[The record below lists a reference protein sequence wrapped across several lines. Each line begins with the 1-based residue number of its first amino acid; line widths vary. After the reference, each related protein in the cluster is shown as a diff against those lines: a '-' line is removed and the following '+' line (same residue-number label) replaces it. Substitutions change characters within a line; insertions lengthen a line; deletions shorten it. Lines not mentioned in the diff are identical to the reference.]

1 LRILGPA
8 PEEVGFGLGG
18 GALVVPD
25 GEEGGV
31 KGGVAG
37 GVEGGVELAGLKP
50 DILKLSLLE
59 PWHAKVVTIVPF
71 PVRPA
76 KTSRQP
82 IPFVVVIAKEPS
94 LSGFTFHCWVCFP
107 EQVFWTT

>member
-1 LRILGPA
+1 LGPA
-8 PEEVGFGLGG
+8 PEEVGAGLGG

-37 GVEGGVELAGLKP
+37 GVERDVELAGLKP

-71 PVRPA
+71 SVRPA

-82 IPFVVVIAKEPS
+82 IPFIVVIAKEPS
-94 LSGFTFHCWVCFP
+94 LLGFTFHCWVGPP
-107 EQVFWTT
+107 EQVFRTT

>member
-1 LRILGPA
+1 MGAA
-8 PEEVGFGLGG
+8 PEEVGVGLGG

-31 KGGVAG
+31 EVD
-37 GVEGGVELAGLKP
+37 VELPGLKP
-50 DILKLSLLE
+50 GILKLSLLE

-71 PVRPA
+71 AVRPA

-94 LSGFTFHCWVCFP
+94 LLGFTFHCWVGPP